1 MTPRGR
7 FIFAPAAKAFMK
19 RRNDVSNAFGSSMRK
34 TRLNVSWLGKPFLST
49 STSCQRYAFIRAN
62 SAMSVQ
68 LVAPHS
74 VASNAMNKISVKSC
88 SAFSAR
94 GSGRSAKHSP
104 ILSSAAPS
112 ESEATFRIHFPFV
125 SNDLQKPTCDS
136 PAITTERRQPF
147 ARIHALYRHGDAAGC
162 QSLRH
167 RSCLR
172 HPQFHARLRAELAE
186 RHRLAR
192 RRHDQRRHA
201 GQRHDDSLAG

>member
-49 STSCQRYAFIRAN
+49 RTSSQRYAFSRAT

-104 ILSSAAPS
+104 NPLIGGSLRIRSHLQNPLSL
-112 ESEATFRIHFPFV
+112 V

-136 PAITTERRQPF
+136 HARKRGRGAHRVRRQSMRPSQMKN
-147 ARIHALYRHGDAAGC
+147 HYQTHL
-162 QSLRH
+162 QS
-167 RSCLR
+167 
-172 HPQFHARLRAELAE
+172 
-186 RHRLAR
+186 
-192 RRHDQRRHA
+192 
-201 GQRHDDSLAG
+201 